1 MAKKPKRFEKT
12 DFADLL
18 SSASSKLTEK
28 QRNVLLDSESL
39 IVLQSQWKNVVG
51 ESLASHT
58 IPIKIAKNRL
68 TIKADHSIFAQQVN
82 MLQSE
87 ILKKAQPLVSEPLR
101 YLFCSVG
108 KVYWP
113 GQLKVSDVMSPLSR
127 VVKNEGHPNS
137 STLDD
142 LQNQLE
148 SLDGKKRNSIS
159 KN

>member
-1 MAKKPKRFEKT
+1 MAKKPERFEKT

-101 YLFCSVG
+101 
-108 KVYWP
+108 
-113 GQLKVSDVMSPLSR
+113 
-127 VVKNEGHPNS
+127 
-137 STLDD
+137 
-142 LQNQLE
+142 
-148 SLDGKKRNSIS
+148 
-159 KN
+159 